1 MTRVERL
8 AVRAVSS
15 MARRG
20 SLHLVLPS
28 GTTTTIGA
36 GPPEARLVVHDAAAV
51 TRLLRGGLTGF
62 AEAYMRGQLDTSDL
76 PALLRWGAANHDT
89 LGRHPLA
96 RALQPAQ
103 RLAQRV
109 RPERRHP
116 RVRSMNDHYNLGN
129 AFYAAWLDET
139 MTYSSARFGR
149 PDQDLAAAQRNKY
162 RTIADRAGLE
172 PGMRVLEIGCGWGGF
187 AEYAAAERGC
197 EVVAITL
204 SEEQAAHARKRMDER
219 GLSDQVTIDLT
230 DFRAVTGRFDAVVSI
245 EMIESID
252 ERQWP
257 DLFAVVAR
265 SLRPA
270 ARAVL
275 QVITIQDL
283 VWERYRTGTDFIR
296 QYIFP
301 DGQLPAPKVLRHLA
315 DGAGLTVEQVE
326 TFGLDYARTLAAWR
340 DRFEAAWPV
349 LRSEHALDE
358 RFHRMWALYLSLCET
373 GFRIGRTDVEQWVFA
388 RQDQRG
394 ANLTPTIGP

>member
-1 MTRVERL
+1 MTRGERL

-15 MARRG
+15 VARRG
-20 SLHLVLPS
+20 SLQLVLPS
-28 GTTTTIGA
+28 GTKTTIGTGA
-36 GPPEARLVVHDAAAV
+36 PEAQLVVHDAAALP
-51 TRLLRGGLTGF
+51 RLLRGGLTGF
-62 AEAYMRGQLDTSDL
+62 AEAYMDGQLDTPDL
-76 PALLRWGAANHDT
+76 AALLGWGGANHDSW
-89 LGRHPLA
+89 LRHPLA
-96 RALQPAQ
+96 RAFAPVQ
-103 RLAQRV
+103 RLARRV
-109 RPERRHP
+109 GPERRHP

-139 MTYSSARFGR
+139 MTYSSARFAH

-162 RTIADRAGLE
+162 RTIADHAGLQ

-187 AEYAAAERGC
+187 AEHAATERGC

-204 SEEQAAHARKRMDER
+204 SEEQAGHARMRMDER
-219 GLSDQVTIDLT
+219 GLADLVTVDIT

-257 DLFAVVAR
+257 DLFTVVAR
-265 SLRPA
+265 SLRPG

-275 QVITIQDL
+275 QAITITD
-283 VWERYRTGTDFIR
+283 VAWERYRARTDFIR

-301 DGQLPAPKVLRHLA
+301 GGQLPAPKVLRALA
-315 DGAGLTVEQVE
+315 DGAGLAVEQVE
-326 TFGLDYARTLAAWR
+326 TFGLDYARTLATWR

-358 RFHRMWALYLSLCET
+358 RFHRMWALYLCLCET
-373 GFRIGRTDVEQWVFA
+373 GFRMGRTDVEQWVLA
-388 RQDQRG
+388 RSV
-394 ANLTPTIGP
+394 

>member
-1 MTRVERL
+1 MHGQFDTPDL
-8 AVRAVSS
+8 A
-15 MARRG
+15 
-20 SLHLVLPS
+20 
-28 GTTTTIGA
+28 
-36 GPPEARLVVHDAAAV
+36 
-51 TRLLRGGLTGF
+51 
-62 AEAYMRGQLDTSDL
+62 
-76 PALLRWGAANHDT
+76 ALLRWGAANHDT
-89 LGRHPLA
+89 LVRHPLA
-96 RALQPAQ
+96 RAVQPAQ

-109 RPERRHP
+109 RPQRRHP
-116 RVRSMNDHYNLGN
+116 RVLSMNDHYNLGN
-129 AFYAAWLDET
+129 AFFAPWLDET

-162 RTIADRAGLE
+162 RTIADRAGLQ

-204 SEEQAAHARKRMDER
+204 SEEQAAHARMRMDER
-219 GLSDQVTIDLT
+219 GLGGQVTIELT
-230 DFRAVTGRFDAVVSI
+230 DFRAVTGGFDAVVSI

-265 SLRPA
+265 SLRSA

-275 QVITIQDL
+275 QVITIQDV
-283 VWERYRTGTDFIR
+283 VWERYRARTDFIR

-301 DGQLPAPKVLRHLA
+301 DGQLPAPKVLRELA
-315 DGAGLTVEQVE
+315 DGAGLAVEQVE

-340 DRFEAAWPV
+340 HRFEAAWPV
-349 LRSEHALDE
+349 LRSEHSLDE

-373 GFRIGRTDVEQWVFA
+373 GFRIGRTDVEQWVLA
-388 RQDQRG
+388 RHG
-394 ANLTPTIGP
+394 APSAGTPGTWDGPTTSTAV

>member
-1 MTRVERL
+1 VTRGERL

-15 MARRG
+15 VARRG

-28 GTTTTIGA
+28 GAKATIGA
-36 GPPEARLVVHDAAAV
+36 GPPEAQLVVHDATALP
-51 TRLLRGGLTGF
+51 RMLRGGLTGV
-62 AEAYMRGQLDTSDL
+62 AEAYMDGQLDTPDL
-76 PALLRWGAANHDT
+76 AALLRWGGANHDT
-89 LGRHPLA
+89 WLRHPLA
-96 RALQPAQ
+96 RAVQPAQ
-103 RLAQRV
+103 RLARRV
-109 RPERRHP
+109 GPERRHP
-116 RVRSMNDHYNLGN
+116 RVVSMNDHYNLGN

-139 MTYSSARFGR
+139 MTYSSARFAH

-162 RTIADRAGLE
+162 RTIADHAGLQ

-204 SEEQAAHARKRMDER
+204 SEEQAAHARTRMDER
-219 GLSDQVTIDLT
+219 GLGDRVTVDIT
-230 DFRAVTGRFDAVVSI
+230 DFRAVTGDFDAVVSI

-257 DLFAVVAR
+257 DLFTVIAR
-265 SLRPA
+265 SLRPQ

-275 QVITIQDL
+275 QAITITDAAWQ
-283 VWERYRTGTDFIR
+283 RYRARTDFIR

-301 DGQLPAPKVLRHLA
+301 GGQLPAPKVLHALA
-315 DGAGLTVEQVE
+315 DGAGLAVEQVE
-326 TFGLDYARTLAAWR
+326 TFGLDYARTLATWR

-358 RFHRMWALYLSLCET
+358 RFHRMWALYLCLCET
-373 GFRIGRTDVEQWVFA
+373 GFRMGRTDVEQWVLA
-388 RQDQRG
+388 G
-394 ANLTPTIGP
+394 SA

>member
-1 MTRVERL
+1 MTRGERL

-15 MARRG
+15 VARRG
-20 SLHLVLPS
+20 SLQLVLPS
-28 GTTTTIGA
+28 GTKTTIGTGA
-36 GPPEARLVVHDAAAV
+36 PEAQLVVHDAAALP
-51 TRLLRGGLTGF
+51 RLLRGGLTGF
-62 AEAYMRGQLDTSDL
+62 AEAYMDGQLDTPGL
-76 PALLRWGAANHDT
+76 AALLGWGGANHDSW
-89 LGRHPLA
+89 LRHPLA
-96 RALQPAQ
+96 RAFAPVQ
-103 RLAQRV
+103 RLARRV
-109 RPERRHP
+109 GPERRHP

-139 MTYSSARFGR
+139 MTYSSARFAH

-162 RTIADRAGLE
+162 RTIADHAGLQ

-187 AEYAAAERGC
+187 AEHAATERGC

-204 SEEQAAHARKRMDER
+204 SEEQAGHARMRMDER
-219 GLSDQVTIDLT
+219 GLADLVTVDIT

-257 DLFAVVAR
+257 DLFTVVAR
-265 SLRPA
+265 SLRPG

-275 QVITIQDL
+275 QAITITD
-283 VWERYRTGTDFIR
+283 VAWERYRARTDFIR

-301 DGQLPAPKVLRHLA
+301 GGQLPAPKVLRVLA
-315 DGAGLTVEQVE
+315 DGAGLAVEQVE
-326 TFGLDYARTLAAWR
+326 TFGLDYARTLATWR

-358 RFHRMWALYLSLCET
+358 RFHRMWALYLCLCET
-373 GFRIGRTDVEQWVFA
+373 GFRMGRTDVEQWVLA
-388 RQDQRG
+388 RSV
-394 ANLTPTIGP
+394 